1 VIDVNSLSDYIQGV
15 APTAAWKKIVGD
27 MLRPMDPIMTTA
39 YKFTDSKILN
49 QINILTASFKLE
61 II

>member
-1 VIDVNSLSDYIQGV
+1 VIDINALSDYIQGV

-49 QINILTASFKLE
+49 QINIRLK
-61 II
+61 